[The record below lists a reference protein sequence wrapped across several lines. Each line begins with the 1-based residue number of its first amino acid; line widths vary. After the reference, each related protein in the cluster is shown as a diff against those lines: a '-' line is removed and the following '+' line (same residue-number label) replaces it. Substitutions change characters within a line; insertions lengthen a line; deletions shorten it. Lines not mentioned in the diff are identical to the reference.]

1 LKLAL
6 QKFGIG
12 KWKKIMNSKCL
23 SGKSIAQI
31 YMQTQRLLGQQPLGD
46 FMGLHLNLEK
56 VFQDNMKKIGVTRK
70 NNFIINTSNNPTK
83 EERKRQIEENSLKY
97 GLSKEEVKAIKLPRW
112 RTEGFLTL
120 DEIETDKL
128 STLEKLIHLENLKKE
143 IEMRLTTIQK
153 GE

>member
-1 LKLAL
+1 
-6 QKFGIG
+6 
-12 KWKKIMNSKCL
+12 
-23 SGKSIAQI
+23 
-31 YMQTQRLLGQQPLGD
+31 
-46 FMGLHLNLEK
+46 MGLHLNLEK
-56 VFQDNMKKIGVTRK
+56 VFQDNMKKVGVTRK

>member
-1 LKLAL
+1 
-6 QKFGIG
+6 
-12 KWKKIMNSKCL
+12 MNSKCL

-31 YMQTQRLLGQQPLGD
+31 YMQTQRLLGQQSLGD

-56 VFQDNMKKIGVTRK
+56 VFQDNMKKVGVTRK

>member
-1 LKLAL
+1 
-6 QKFGIG
+6 
-12 KWKKIMNSKCL
+12 
-23 SGKSIAQI
+23 
-31 YMQTQRLLGQQPLGD
+31 MQTQRLLGQQSLGD

-56 VFQDNMKKIGVTRK
+56 VFQDNMKKVGVTRK

>member
-31 YMQTQRLLGQQPLGD
+31 YMQTQRLLGQQSLGD

>member
-1 LKLAL
+1 LAL

-31 YMQTQRLLGQQPLGD
+31 YMQTQRLLGQQSLGD

-56 VFQDNMKKIGVTRK
+56 VFQDNMKKVGVTRK

>member
-1 LKLAL
+1 
-6 QKFGIG
+6 
-12 KWKKIMNSKCL
+12 
-23 SGKSIAQI
+23 
-31 YMQTQRLLGQQPLGD
+31 MQTQRLLGQQSLGD